1 MPAMRH
7 LRWTRRHRFGSFP
20 GFAAQV
26 PSLRI
31 PRGSNFSLL
40 SLLRQVPVSG
50 VLDTR
55 GTDDNAVFGGLWQ
68 RPFLFLNLAYFLV
81 FSNISLFY
89 LYPLALEGMGATTEM
104 IGWVMGFFSV
114 ATVLTRPLM
123 GKLVGSR
130 GESPVMWMGI
140 IVVLLATIGYGFLDT
155 VGLPVFLV
163 RLVHG
168 VGYSA
173 FISGSFSL
181 VARAVS
187 PGKQGE
193 AYGMV
198 GASIMGAGALAPP
211 VGEILIRHGG
221 FAVLYWTAAACAL
234 AACLAVVLGGLKPDP
249 GFNKQTD
256 RKVRYMPLLKDLS
269 FLFLMVST
277 LLFANC
283 QSTLVNFL
291 ALISAR
297 EGVGAGR
304 FFFVTFS
311 VAILALLTMGK
322 IMDRFGKR
330 LFLRLAY
337 PLFALGLLLIP
348 GLIGS
353 WPFLLPAV
361 LCGAGMGLL
370 FPAHNALAAG
380 YGTSEQKPA
389 AMSFFTSVYDTG
401 FITGAF
407 FSGWLAQVWNLDGL
421 FMVTGGIAL
430 GGLLIALFSPIR
442 ETGTDQAG

>member
-1 MPAMRH
+1 MS
-7 LRWTRRHRFGSFP
+7 GS
-20 GFAAQV
+20 
-26 PSLRI
+26 
-31 PRGSNFSLL
+31 
-40 SLLRQVPVSG
+40 
-50 VLDTR
+50 LDTR
-55 GTDDNAVFGGLWQ
+55 GARDNGVFGGLWQ
-68 RPFLFLNLAYFLV
+68 RPFLFLNLSYFLV

-89 LYPLALEGMGATTEM
+89 LYPLALEGMGATPEM

-123 GKLVGSR
+123 GKLVGSK

-140 IVVLLATIGYGFLDT
+140 IVVLLATIGYVFLQS
-155 VGLPVFLV
+155 VSLPLFLV

-181 VARAVS
+181 VARAV
-187 PGKQGE
+187 PPEKQGE

-221 FAVLYWTAAACAL
+221 FALLYWTAGACAL
-234 AACLAVVLGGLKPDP
+234 AACLTVLLGGLKPAP
-249 GFNKQTD
+249 GARRQMGQ
-256 RKVRYMPLLKDLS
+256 KVRYMPLLKDLS
-269 FLFLMVST
+269 FLFLMLST

-304 FFFVTFS
+304 FFFVTFC

-322 IMDRFGKR
+322 VMDRFGKR
-330 LFLRLAY
+330 LFLKLAY
-337 PLFALGLLLIP
+337 PLFALGLFLIP
-348 GLIGS
+348 GLVGS
-353 WPFLLPAV
+353 WPYLLPAL

-380 YGTSEQKPA
+380 YGTREQKPA

-401 FITGAF
+401 FITGAV
-407 FSGWLAQVWNLDGL
+407 FSGWIAQVGNLDGL
-421 FMVTGGIAL
+421 FMVTGSIAV
-430 GGLLIALFSPIR
+430 GGLLIVVFSPLT
-442 ETGTDQAG
+442 EPGVDPAD

>member
-1 MPAMRH
+1 M
-7 LRWTRRHRFGSFP
+7 
-20 GFAAQV
+20 
-26 PSLRI
+26 
-31 PRGSNFSLL
+31 
-40 SLLRQVPVSG
+40 SG
-50 VLDTR
+50 ILDTR
-55 GTDDNAVFGGLWQ
+55 TAGDKGAFGGLWQ
-68 RPFLFLNLAYFLV
+68 RPFLLLNLSYFLV

-89 LYPLALEGMGATTEM
+89 LYPLVLEGRGATPEM
-104 IGWVMGFFSV
+104 IGWIMGFFSV

-123 GKLVGSR
+123 GKLVGSK
-130 GESPVMWMGI
+130 GESPVMGMGI
-140 IVVLLATIGYGFLDT
+140 LVVLLATIGYLFLEK

-181 VARAVS
+181 VATAVS
-187 PGKQGE
+187 PEKQGE

-198 GASIMGAGALAPP
+198 GASIMGAGAIAPP
-211 VGEILIRHGG
+211 MGEILIRYGG
-221 FAVLYWTAAACAL
+221 FAILYWTAAACAL
-234 AACLAVVLGGLKPDP
+234 TACLAVFLAGLKPVP
-249 GFNKQTD
+249 GSRRKTAQ
-256 RKVRYMPLLKDLS
+256 KVRYMPLLKDPS

-291 ALISAR
+291 ALISAQ
-297 EGVGAGR
+297 EGVGSGR

-322 IMDRFGKR
+322 VMDRFGKR
-330 LFLRLAY
+330 LFLKLAY

-348 GLIGS
+348 GLIGLWS
-353 WPFLLPAV
+353 YLLPAI

-380 YGTSEQKPA
+380 YGTREQKPA

-401 FITGAF
+401 FITGAV
-407 FSGWLAQVWNLDGL
+407 FSGWLAQVWDLGGL
-421 FMVTGGIAL
+421 YMVTGTIAV
-430 GGLLIALFSPIR
+430 GGLLIVLFSPIR
-442 ETGTDQAG
+442 ETGMRTSAKT